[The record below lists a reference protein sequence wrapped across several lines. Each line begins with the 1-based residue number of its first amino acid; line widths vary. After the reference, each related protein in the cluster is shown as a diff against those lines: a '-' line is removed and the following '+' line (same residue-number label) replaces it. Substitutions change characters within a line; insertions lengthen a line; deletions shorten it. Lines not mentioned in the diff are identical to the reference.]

1 MSIISGMLN
10 ISCDDGHIRIPN
22 NTIHFD
28 PDESQKKLIGTVSMS
43 VRIINSFYCVVK
55 DIVFFPSFMY
65 WDSRGSFIYKQKE
78 LRKAKMH
85 ILQ

>member
-1 MSIISGMLN
+1 MLN

-28 PDESQKKLIGTVSMS
+28 PDESQNKLIGTVSMS
-43 VRIINSFYCVVK
+43 VRIINSFYRTL
-55 DIVFFPSFMY
+55 FFSQVSCTGILEVALY
-65 WDSRGSFIYKQKE
+65 DYKQKE